1 MCGVDGAGSLL
12 IQFITFLLPPTSV
25 QGRVVST
32 VPAHVVLR
40 VHGETRITIEEE
52 EEEEEEE
59 DEEEEEEGQEG
70 QEEGREDDLEE
81 AGEDDGEDGGAGGE
95 GGETDDVGC
104 SKEVEGGEETR
115 RIAEHTMTTS
125 SPLPPSSRPCSP
137 SSPSSSF
144 SFLPPS
150 SLPPSRRR
158 HMIGGSSEAVDTL
171 REMTVMRQSI
181 IRALPPKVSERHRD
195 TETQRHRVRDRV
207 NTET

>member
-104 SKEVEGGEETR
+104 SKEVEGGAKTR
-115 RIAEHTMTTS
+115 RNAEHTIT
-125 SPLPPSSRPCSP
+125 PSSALP
-137 SSPSSSF
+137 SSPSSPF

-195 TETQRHRVRDRV
+195 TE
-207 NTET
+207 